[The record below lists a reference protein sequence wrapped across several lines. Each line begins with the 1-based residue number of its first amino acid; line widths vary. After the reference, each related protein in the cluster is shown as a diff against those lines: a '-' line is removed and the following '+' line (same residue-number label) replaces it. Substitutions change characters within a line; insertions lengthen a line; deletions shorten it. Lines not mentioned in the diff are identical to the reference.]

1 MSSRRLFVA
10 SCLAI
15 AATALA
21 FSVRADIIP
30 ALKADVG
37 LTDTEI
43 GQIAGSGLW
52 GFAITIV
59 VGGVLL
65 DNLGMGKLMTFAFLS
80 HVAGVVMTLLAQGYW
95 PLRNWV
101 PTIGWAICCRIWWE
115 FRVC

>member
-1 MSSRRLFVA
+1 MNSQRLFVA

-30 ALKADVG
+30 ALKADFG

-59 VGGVLL
+59 LGGVACSGHAVTSTCPSTSLPAAV
-65 DNLGMGKLMTFAFLS
+65 GSG
-80 HVAGVVMTLLAQGYW
+80 
-95 PLRNWV
+95 RN
-101 PTIGWAICCRIWWE
+101 RE
-115 FRVC
+115 